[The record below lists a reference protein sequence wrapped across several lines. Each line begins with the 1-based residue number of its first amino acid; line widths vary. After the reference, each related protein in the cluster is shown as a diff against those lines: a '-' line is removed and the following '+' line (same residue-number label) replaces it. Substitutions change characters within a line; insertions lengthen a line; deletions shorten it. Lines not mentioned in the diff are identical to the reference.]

1 MLSFSDVVSLQ
12 TRVSVLNCPVYCS
25 GFGVPK
31 FTGHCL
37 RNSNLLNH
45 GPDFS
50 VISSMNNLRFVCVL
64 YNCEPVKIFLIPL

>member
-31 FTGHCL
+31 FTGL
-37 RNSNLLNH
+37 
-45 GPDFS
+45 FEKFK
-50 VISSMNNLRFVCVL
+50 FV
-64 YNCEPVKIFLIPL
+64 KSRA